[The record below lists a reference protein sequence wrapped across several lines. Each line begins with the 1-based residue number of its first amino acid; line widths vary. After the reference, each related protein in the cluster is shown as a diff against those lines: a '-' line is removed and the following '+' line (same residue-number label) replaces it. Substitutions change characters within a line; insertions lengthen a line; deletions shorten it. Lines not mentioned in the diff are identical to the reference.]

1 MELRARAI
9 LVLVAAVVLALS
21 LEACSGTTSET
32 AKPVVLQSEALPTP
46 TADEVRVV
54 AAGDVECEPGG
65 AVTPV
70 TCQSAST
77 AKLIKALA
85 PAYVLGLGDLQY
97 ETGAP
102 AAFNSAF
109 DKTWGQFRRIIKP
122 VPGNHEYGTPA
133 AAGYAAYFSDAAPE
147 YYAWNLAG
155 WRFYMLDSECDQID
169 CTAEATWLDAD
180 LSAHPTKCSA
190 IAMHYPR
197 FSSGPHHSQASV
209 EPLWQVAAAHHV
221 DLALA
226 GHDHDYERFAPLS
239 PDGIA
244 DDVNGIREFVVG
256 TGGKSLYAEHAVV
269 SGSQAF
275 LNGHFGVLALGLRP
289 TGYSWNFVDTSGT
302 SQDSGSATCH

>member
-1 MELRARAI
+1 MKLRARAI

-46 TADEVRVV
+46 TPDEVRVV

-70 TCQSAST
+70 TCQSART
-77 AKLIKALA
+77 AELIKALA

-147 YYAWNLAG
+147 YYAWNVAG

-169 CTAEATWLDAD
+169 CTAEGDLARRRSVGASDEVLGYRDATTHG
-180 LSAHPTKCSA
+180 SPRVPTIRRRPSSPSGRW
-190 IAMHYPR
+190 PR
-197 FSSGPHHSQASV
+197 
-209 EPLWQVAAAHHV
+209 AHHV

-244 DDVNGIREFVVG
+244 DDVNGI
-256 TGGKSLYAEHAVV
+256 
-269 SGSQAF
+269 
-275 LNGHFGVLALGLRP
+275 P
-289 TGYSWNFVDTSGT
+289 
-302 SQDSGSATCH
+302 